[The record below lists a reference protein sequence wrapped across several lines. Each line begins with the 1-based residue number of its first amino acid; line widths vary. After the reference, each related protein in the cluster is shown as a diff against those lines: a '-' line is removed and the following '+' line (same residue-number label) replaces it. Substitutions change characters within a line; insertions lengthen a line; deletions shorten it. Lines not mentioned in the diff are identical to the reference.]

1 MPHGVGELLAAIRE
15 NDPERI
21 EATILRMSQ
30 NRRIFAPLAFGV
42 GAFALL
48 FEGLRLLVTNW
59 RLTLVQILP
68 AMWIWLATYDLKVH
82 VLHGR
87 SFNVVRGPLLI
98 PIFLVIVAVTVG
110 SFFLNGVF
118 AFAINR
124 PGKPAI
130 GPAIATA
137 KHHIRP
143 IAVSGAILGLALAF
157 STTVVTRWGR
167 PWFALCLGVVVGAMM
182 VSYVAVPA
190 RLLGV
195 QSNQSRR
202 DKLWASGLGAALGAT
217 VCTPPYVLARVGIL
231 MLGSKALIIPGIFVL
246 TLGVAL
252 QAGATGAVSAIKM
265 STKLRVGAP
274 TERTDQPVASG
285 G

>member
-1 MPHGVGELLAAIRE
+1 MPRGVGELLAAIRE
-15 NDPERI
+15 NDQEKI
-21 EATILRMSQ
+21 EATILRMSRS
-30 NRRIFAPLAFGV
+30 RRMFAPLAFGV

-68 AMWIWLATYDLKVH
+68 AMWIWLATYDLKAH

-87 SFNVVRGPLLI
+87 SFHVVRGPLLI
-98 PIFLVIVAVTVG
+98 PVFLVIVAITIG

-118 AFAINR
+118 AFAINQ
-124 PGKPAI
+124 PGKPEI
-130 GPAIATA
+130 GLGIATA
-137 KHHIRP
+137 RRHLRP
-143 IAVSGAILGLALAF
+143 IATSGAILGLALAF
-157 STTVVTRWGR
+157 STTVVTRWPH

-182 VSYVAVPA
+182 VAYVAVPA

-195 QSNQSRR
+195 RPNQSRR
-202 DKLWASGLGAALGAT
+202 DKLWASALGAALGAT

-231 MLGSKALIIPGIFVL
+231 MLGSKALFIPGIFLL
-246 TLGVAL
+246 TIGVGL

-265 STKLRVGAP
+265 STKLRAGVQAG
-274 TERTDQPVASG
+274 
-285 G
+285 

>member
-1 MPHGVGELLAAIRE
+1 MPHGIGELLAAIRE
-15 NDPERI
+15 NDQERI
-21 EATILRMSQ
+21 EATILRTSRS
-30 NRRIFAPLAFGV
+30 RRMFAPLAFGV
-42 GAFALL
+42 GAFALM

-68 AMWIWLATYDLKVH
+68 AMWIWLATYDLKLH

-87 SFNVVRGPLLI
+87 SFHVLRGPVLI
-98 PIFLVIVAVTVG
+98 PVVLVIVALTVG

-124 PGKPAI
+124 PGKPEI
-130 GPAIATA
+130 GPGIATA
-137 KHHIRP
+137 KRHIRP
-143 IAVSGAILGLALAF
+143 IAASGVILGLALAF

-167 PWFALCLGVVVGAMM
+167 PWFALCLGVVVGLMM

-195 QSNQSRR
+195 RSNQSRR
-202 DKLWASGLGAALGAT
+202 DKLFATGLGAALGAT

-231 MLGSKALIIPGIFVL
+231 MLGSKALIIPGIVVL
-246 TLGVAL
+246 TIGVAL

-265 STKLRVGAP
+265 STKLRTGEQTREDVAAP
-274 TERTDQPVASG
+274 A
-285 G
+285 